1 MKRYIKCSTLT
12 EDEYNELFN
21 QAVEQIE
28 WSYKI
33 GEMHHKYDIDEIGE
47 ILEKFIDYRDL
58 DKCFEYCPKFLYE
71 VREALS

>member
-12 EDEYNELFN
+12 DAEYNDLLH

-28 WSYKI
+28 WSYKV
-33 GEMHHKYDIDEIGE
+33 GEMHNKYDIDEIGE
-47 ILEKFIDYRDL
+47 ILETFMDNWDL